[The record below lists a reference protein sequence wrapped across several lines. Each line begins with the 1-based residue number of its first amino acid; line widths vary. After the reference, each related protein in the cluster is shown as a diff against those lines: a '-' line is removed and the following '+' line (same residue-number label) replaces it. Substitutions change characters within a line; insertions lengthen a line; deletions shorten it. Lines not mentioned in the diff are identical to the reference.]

1 MIITFDPAKDQIN
14 RDKHGVSLADA
25 KRINWD
31 DALIEVDARSDYG
44 ELREVGYVFLD
55 DRLHIII
62 FTRRG
67 DGLRIISLRRA
78 NSREVKY
85 YADQN

>member
-14 RDKHGVSLADA
+14 KDKHGVSLAA
-25 KRINWD
+25 AQRINWD
-31 DALIEVDARSDYG
+31 DAFIEVDARSDYG

-55 DRLHIII
+55 DRLHIVI

-78 NSREVKY
+78 NSREVRY